1 MEKTENITRKY
12 SEIFKPNTLF
22 NEIHNINDSNILI
35 EVDNSSIYSDVF
47 GPFEQD
53 LQDVKK
59 FENLE
64 DFNLNVCC
72 CFISDEQFNNRYVT
86 IWNNSPND
94 YTETI
99 IDKFINY
106 NFDIETFRPFLI
118 DIFNNIDYVDDKY
131 KTNNLMI
138 NFDNP
143 ETGNCVYYTIKFLDN
158 DKPIKIIA
166 GCGFY
171 GI

>member
-1 MEKTENITRKY
+1 MEKMENITRKY
-12 SEIFKPNTLF
+12 SKIFKENTLF
-22 NEIHNINDSNILI
+22 KKISNINDQSIII
-35 EVDNSSIYSDVF
+35 EYDNASIYSDVL
-47 GPFEQD
+47 GPFEYD
-53 LQDVKK
+53 LQELKK

-64 DFNLNVCC
+64 DFDLNVHC
-72 CFISDEQFNNRYVT
+72 CFISDKEFNNRYFT
-86 IWNNSPND
+86 IWNNPPND
-94 YTETI
+94 YTEKI

-118 DIFNNIDYVDDKY
+118 DIFNNIDY

-143 ETGNCVYYTIKFLDN
+143 ETGNCVDYKIKFLDN
-158 DKPIKIIA
+158 DKPVKIIA
-166 GCGFY
+166 SCGFY